1 MRSAYKVAPLT
12 DREQLAHWYTLD
24 AAGAAAAFLDAH
36 PFLTPLL
43 LEAYPVLVQ
52 HFPQGDLF
60 LRVSRDPEDPTWYE
74 LVAAINPGC
83 EPAEALRRW
92 DRFKQDWWLAN
103 MDRDQGLFFFHIDYI
118 DAADEF

>member
-36 PFLTPLL
+36 PGLTPLL

-52 HFPQGDLF
+52 HFPQGRMS
-60 LRVSRDPEDPTWYE
+60 LRVTHDPEGWDWSE
-74 LVAAINPGC
+74 LVASINPGC
-83 EPAEALRRW
+83 EPPEALQRYEA
-92 DRFKQDWWLAN
+92 FKQEWWFDN
-103 MDRDQGLFFFHIDYI
+103 NKSDPGDFFFHIDYT
-118 DAADEF
+118 DEF

>member
-1 MRSAYKVAPLT
+1 MSYAYQTAALT

-24 AAGAAAAFLDAH
+24 VAGAAAAFLDAH
-36 PFLTPLL
+36 PGLTPLL

-83 EPAEALRRW
+83 APKQAIEDFEA
-92 DRFKQDWWLAN
+92 FKQTWWLAN
-103 MDRDQGLFFFHIDYI
+103 MKRAQGALFIHIEYR
-118 DAADEF
+118 

>member
-1 MRSAYKVAPLT
+1 MSSAYQTAALT

-52 HFPQGDLF
+52 HFPQAELS
-60 LRVSRDPEDPTWYE
+60 LEVECDPEGWNWCD
-74 LVAAINPGC
+74 LAATINPGC
-83 EPAEALRRW
+83 EPTEAVTRLEQF
-92 DRFKQDWWLAN
+92 DQAWWLGQL
-103 MDRDQGLFFFHIDYI
+103 DRAQGLLVITVDYR
-118 DAADEF
+118 